1 MAKKSTKKESDVK
14 EEVIT
19 KTTEEKIEKKE
30 EVVTPAPT
38 ESTPKEPTPEDAKK
52 VEEEKKK
59 KEEEEKEK
67 QHRLESFR
75 KAGEIFRKVVE
86 YIKPKVVIG
95 TKILDI
101 CEDCEKKIK
110 ELGGEIGF
118 PANLSINDVA
128 AHYSAPKDDDKV
140 IEKGDVVKVDL
151 GVAIDGFLVDG
162 AFTVS
167 FNEEEQAK
175 NLVLAVET
183 AVMKGL
189 SMIKPGVKTNEIGE
203 ATYKVIK
210 GFGYNVIKD
219 LNGHLIEQWEV
230 HGHKEIPNI
239 PKAVGEP
246 FEEGE
251 VYALECFAT
260 TGKGTIH
267 ATQLSYIFS
276 IDPSSQHIPLR
287 NKITRKVYNWVIQ
300 NKKTLPFSQREL
312 LKEFPL
318 AQFALRELT
327 QANKL
332 IEHRVLKEEKGTYVA
347 QSEHT
352 FMVTA
357 NGIERL
363 T

>member
-1 MAKKSTKKESDVK
+1 MAKKSTKKEKDVI
-14 EEVIT
+14 EESTAKAV
-19 KTTEEKIEKKE
+19 EEKKIE
-30 EVVTPAPT
+30 VTPTPT
-38 ESTPKEPTPEDAKK
+38 ESTPKELTPEEIKK
-52 VEEEKKK
+52 AEEEKKK

-95 TKILDI
+95 TKLYDL

-118 PANLSINDVA
+118 PANISINDVA
-128 AHYSAPKDDDKV
+128 AHYSAPKDDEKV

-151 GVAIDGFLVDG
+151 GVAIDGYLVDG
-162 AFTVS
+162 AFTVN
-167 FNEEEQAK
+167 FNEEEQTK

-189 SMIKPGVKTNEIGE
+189 SMIKPGVKTNEVGE
-203 ATYKVIK
+203 ATYKIIK

-251 VYALECFAT
+251 VFALECFAT

-287 NKITRKVYNWVIQ
+287 NKITRKIYNWVAQ
-300 NKKTLPFSQREL
+300 NKKTLPFSQREI
-312 LKEFPL
+312 LKEFPM
-318 AQFALRELT
+318 AQFGLRELT

-332 IEHRVLKEEKGTYVA
+332 IEHRVLKEEKGAFVA
-347 QSEHT
+347 QCEHT

-357 NGIERL
+357 DGIERL